1 MHKLPETVLGAI
13 KEAQALET
21 DPLAA
26 FVYDLDALQQH
37 VTDVMAALPAG
48 VELYYAIKANSEAL
62 MLETLA
68 PLVSGFEISS
78 GARSSA

>member
-13 KEAQALET
+13 KEAQALEI

-37 VTDVMAALPAG
+37 VTDVMAALPAA
-48 VELYYAIKANSEAL
+48 VELYYA
-62 MLETLA
+62 
-68 PLVSGFEISS
+68 
-78 GARSSA
+78 